1 MDSLD
6 GLKTVIAVVETGSF
20 TSASE
25 RLMISKALV
34 SKYVGEVE
42 EKLGV
47 RLFNRTTRRLALT
60 DAGKTYY
67 ERALPLVEEYE
78 ELLDSVTGEQST
90 PKGNLKISVPV
101 TFGEMQLSPIISKF
115 LKAYPD
121 IQINIQLTDRRIDML
136 EEGVDVVIRIGGVDD
151 SNMVARQINTYPLV
165 LCASPD
171 YLEEHGHPKKPS
183 DITNHACIIDS
194 NFRIGKQWPLVSPD
208 GTVEIIEVTSK
219 IAANSPRAVM
229 EIAKSGGGIALIPGF
244 IVKDTIAEGLL
255 LEVLAGY
262 STLEFGLFAIFP
274 HRRYLSKKIR
284 CFIDFLIDEFSS
296 NPK

>member
-20 TSASE
+20 TTASE

-171 YLEEHGHPKKPS
+171 YLEEHGYPKKPS

-296 NPK
+296 NAK

>member
-171 YLEEHGHPKKPS
+171 YLKEHGYPKKPS

-255 LEVLAGY
+255 LEVLSGY

>member
-20 TSASE
+20 TTASE

-90 PKGNLKISVPV
+90 PKGKLKISVPV

-115 LKAYPD
+115 LKSYPD

-171 YLEEHGHPKKPS
+171 YLKEHGYPKKPK
-183 DITNHACIIDS
+183 DITNHPCIIDS
-194 NFRIGKQWPLVSPD
+194 NFRIGKQWPIVSPD
-208 GTVEIIEVTSK
+208 GTVETIEVKSK
-219 IAANSPRAVM
+219 IAVNSPRAVM
-229 EIAKSGGGIALIPGF
+229 EIAKSGAGIALIPRF
-244 IVKDTIAEGLL
+244 IIEDTIANGLL
-255 LEVLAGY
+255 VEILPGY
-262 STLEFGLFAIFP
+262 TTLEFGLFAIFP

-284 CFIDFLIDEFSS
+284 CFIDFLVDEFSI
-296 NPK
+296 K

>member
-1 MDSLD
+1 MCIRD
-6 GLKTVIAVVETGSF
+6 
-20 TSASE
+20 
-25 RLMISKALV
+25 R
-34 SKYVGEVE
+34 
-42 EKLGV
+42 
-47 RLFNRTTRRLALT
+47 T

-171 YLEEHGHPKKPS
+171 YLEEHGYPKKPS

>member
-20 TSASE
+20 TTASE

-42 EKLGV
+42 DKLGV

-78 ELLDSVTGEQST
+78 ELLDSVTGEQSA
-90 PKGNLKISVPV
+90 PKGKLKISVPV
-101 TFGEMQLSPIISKF
+101 TFGEMQLSPVINKF
-115 LKAYPD
+115 LTTYSD
-121 IQINIQLTDRRIDML
+121 IQVNIQLTDRRIDML

-151 SNMVARQINTYPLV
+151 SNMVARQINTYPLI
-165 LCASPD
+165 LCASPA
-171 YLEEHGHPKKPS
+171 YLNQHGYPKTPN
-183 DITNHACIIDS
+183 DITSHSCIVDS
-194 NFRIGKQWPLVSPD
+194 NFRIGKQWPLVSPN
-208 GTVEIIEVTSK
+208 GTVESIEVTSR

-229 EIAKSGGGIALIPGF
+229 EIAKSGGGIALIPEF
-244 IVKDTIAEGLL
+244 IVQDTLAQGLL
-255 LEVLAGY
+255 LEVLPGY
-262 STLEFGLFAIFP
+262 TTLEFGLFAIFP

-284 CFIDFLIDEFSS
+284 CFIDFMIDEFSS
-296 NPK
+296 SAK